1 MTKLVPPVTFQNVL
15 VWVKPDPEKRNKY
28 IVRTEPEVP
37 VITQQDTIVNYQIV
51 DTDGLPIVF
60 TGMTVKPKHN
70 GQLSPA
76 TVSVDGRQLTFSD
89 INTVK
94 MTLNIRLLFDR
105 EDEGAFSHDP
115 QMENDPTAGSSQ
127 H

>member
-1 MTKLVPPVTFQNVL
+1 MTKLVPPVTFQNIL
-15 VWVKPDPEKRNKY
+15 VSVKPNPNKQGKY
-28 IVRTEPEVP
+28 IVATVPEVP

-51 DTDGLPIVF
+51 DTASLPIVF
-60 TGMTVKPKHN
+60 TGMTVTPKN
-70 GQLSPA
+70 NEQLSSA

-94 MTLNIRLLFDR
+94 MMLNIRLHFNR

-115 QMENDPTAGSSQ
+115 QMENDPVVGDPQ
-127 H
+127 N